1 METVV
6 TTDLGHVARDL
17 HLPVDQ
23 VQRTVALLDEGNTIP
38 FVTRYRR
45 EQTGGFDEEQIRRI
59 HEAVNRQRML
69 AERKQTILKSIESQG
84 RLTEELA
91 NQIKSAES
99 PKRLE
104 DLYLPYKPKK
114 QTLATIARN
123 RGLQPLAGEVID
135 GHPAT
140 ADLDLRARDFMN
152 PDQGLNSVADVLLGV
167 GHLIAERFSER
178 ADLRGKLRRI
188 LHRSGKLV
196 STRVAPPAEEKA
208 AAEETKSESKP
219 TEAPAEVPKAEEA
232 KPPAAQEETVAEE
245 TNPPATETETQSE
258 APAVPEEAV
267 TESTDEA
274 ATPPPDET
282 QTESPEVETTDTPP
296 VAAEEAK
303 PEAET
308 PTEPEPEP
316 AAAEEAKPES
326 QESAD
331 SMEAEPATA
340 VAEVPAETS
349 KDAEPQSAAQETKPQ
364 PVKTEAAKSQ
374 PAPAVAK
381 LTKKEQRK
389 LQKQKQKQRDREK
402 KEKAFKDYYDFKEG
416 VGQIPPHRV
425 LALNRGERAKV
436 LRVRVEAD
444 FDAMTREA
452 EELLV
457 PQRHPHEDFL
467 RGAVR
472 DALTR
477 LVFPS
482 LERELRRE
490 LTDKAEHHA
499 VEVFA
504 RNLRKLL
511 LAPPIHGRRVLA
523 VDPGFRSGCKLAAL
537 DEFGNVLG
545 HGIIHLVGRD
555 DRKQQGRSRL
565 IDIIRLHRLS
575 LVAIGN
581 GTACREAEELVA
593 DVLTKDLADL
603 DVKYVIVNE
612 AGASV
617 YSTSDVGREELTNY
631 DATLRS
637 AISIGRRLQDPLSE
651 LVKINPSNIGVGLY
665 QHDVKAKHLRESLDA
680 VVESCVNYV
689 GVDVN
694 TASPSLLKYVSGLN
708 QLTARRLYEHR
719 QQKGPFKSRE
729 QIKEVP
735 GLGEQTFV
743 QAAGFLKIPDGNVPL
758 DSTWIHPESYEA
770 ARSVL
775 AQLGCSED
783 DLAPRR
789 PAPAPTP
796 AKEATAPETPAEP
809 TVTEESVADPA
820 SSEQETHSVEEP
832 KPQAA
837 DEPATEETQPP
848 VEEPSTA
855 ETETPVS
862 AETPAEPPE
871 PDTVAT
877 PEALVDTPDPT
888 ADAAPP
894 LSEDAP
900 VTQESKSGDVP
911 GGEARP
917 RSAGDAPDDAEPQ
930 ATPKETS
937 VEQATAS
944 AVIAQQIAQADV
956 AQLTQE
962 LDLGKLLLQDL
973 LSDLARPG
981 RDPREDLPPPIFR
994 RGIMKLEELEPGME
1008 LNGTVLNV
1016 VDFGAFVDIGLH
1028 DSGLIHISRLADQY
1042 VRDPHDVVSVG
1053 DIIKVWVVEV
1063 DKKRRRVSLT
1073 AIEPGT
1079 EKPPQQRRGKGRP
1092 DESHKRSEGE
1102 KGDRPPQGRRPRKP
1116 RQGDR
1121 QRQGR
1126 RTTEYKPKKKP
1137 KPVKPITKAMKEG
1150 REPMRSFSDLAQF
1163 IDIKQSDDDEKSDG
1177 DEKKK

>member
-6 TTDLGHVARDL
+6 TTDLGQVARDL

-91 NQIKSAES
+91 SQIKSAES

-135 GHPAT
+135 GHPAA

-196 STRVAPPAEEKA
+196 STRVAPPAEEKPA
-208 AAEETKSESKP
+208 VEKTKPESKP
-219 TEAPAEVPKAEEA
+219 AEATAEAPKAEAAEPQA
-232 KPPAAQEETVAEE
+232 AQKETVPADPKPPAA
-245 TNPPATETETQSE
+245 ETETP
-258 APAVPEEAV
+258 PA
-267 TESTDEA
+267 DEA
-274 ATPPPDET
+274 KPETKPVLEKPAESAEPEPP
-282 QTESPEVETTDTPP
+282 
-296 VAAEEAK
+296 AAETPSETSENTEPQATAQEAK
-303 PEAET
+303 PEAAET
-308 PTEPEPEP
+308 TT
-316 AAAEEAKPES
+316 AKPR
-326 QESAD
+326 
-331 SMEAEPATA
+331 
-340 VAEVPAETS
+340 
-349 KDAEPQSAAQETKPQ
+349 
-364 PVKTEAAKSQ
+364 
-374 PAPAVAK
+374 PAPVAAK

-389 LQKQKQKQRDREK
+389 QQKQKQKQRDREK
-402 KEKAFKDYYDFKEG
+402 KEKAFKDYYDFKEA

-452 EELLV
+452 EELLA

-467 RGAVR
+467 KGAVR
-472 DALTR
+472 DALAR

-490 LTDKAEHHA
+490 LTEKAERHA

-555 DRKQQGRSRL
+555 ERKQQGRSRL

-593 DVLTKDLADL
+593 DVLTNDLADL

-719 QQKGPFKSRE
+719 RQKGPFKCRE

-743 QAAGFLKIPDGNVPL
+743 QAAGFLKIPDGDVPL
-758 DSTWIHPESYEA
+758 DATWIHPESYEA

-775 AQLGCSED
+775 AQLGCSEG

-789 PAPAPTP
+789 ASPTP
-796 AKEATAPETPAEP
+796 AKEETPSHAPAE
-809 TVTEESVADPA
+809 TVV
-820 SSEQETHSVEEP
+820 VEEP
-832 KPQAA
+832 VAASATPEQKTTTTEETTPQAPDEVEAAPAAEEVGPQAA
-837 DEPATEETQPP
+837 EETG
-848 VEEPSTA
+848 EA
-855 ETETPVS
+855 EAT
-862 AETPAEPPE
+862 AETPAAETTATLEASIDATAEAETPTTETTPVAQEPEPATAPAGEANAEESVEKTETDATESTEPP
-871 PDTVAT
+871 VA
-877 PEALVDTPDPT
+877 
-888 ADAAPP
+888 
-894 LSEDAP
+894 
-900 VTQESKSGDVP
+900 
-911 GGEARP
+911 
-917 RSAGDAPDDAEPQ
+917 
-930 ATPKETS
+930 
-937 VEQATAS
+937 EQAVTEASNPPTTEPAAAS
-944 AVIAQQIAQADV
+944 AVIAERVAQADV
-956 AQLTQE
+956 EQLART
-962 LDLGKLLLQDL
+962 LDVGKLLLRDL
-973 LSDLARPG
+973 LGDLARPG

-1092 DESHKRSEGE
+1092 DQARKKPEGE
-1102 KGDRPPQGRRPRKP
+1102 QGKRPRQP
-1116 RQGDR
+1116 RHGDR

-1126 RTTEYKPKKKP
+1126 RTTEYKPKRKP

-1163 IDIKQSDDDEKSDG
+1163 IDIKESRDDKKSDG
-1177 DEKKK
+1177 DEK